1 METVQDGV
9 VATKNDN
16 RVVYSVIWII
26 LLFLVVWPLG
36 WFLSPIWIV
45 LLAGEAFIPPGKR
58 YLTWIIETLSISLIS
73 V

>member
-1 METVQDGV
+1 METAQDGN
-9 VATKNDN
+9 VAPNNDN

-45 LLAGEAFIPPGKR
+45 LLAGEAFIPPGKTKKYCNIGEAR
-58 YLTWIIETLSISLIS
+58 MFFNL
-73 V
+73 